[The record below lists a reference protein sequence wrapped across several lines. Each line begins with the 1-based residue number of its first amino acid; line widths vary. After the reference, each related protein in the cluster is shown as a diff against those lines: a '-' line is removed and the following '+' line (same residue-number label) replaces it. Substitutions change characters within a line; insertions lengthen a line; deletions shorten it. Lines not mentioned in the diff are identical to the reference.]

1 MSISRIFVGV
11 SSVCLTLLTAG
22 VVYGQNFPSK
32 PIRILTQSVGGNPD
46 FASRVIAQAITGPLG
61 QPVVVENRGSLIIL
75 GEVASKAPPDGYTLL
90 LTAGSLWLAPLVQ
103 KNVPYNVVKD
113 FSPITAVARSASF
126 LVVHP
131 SLPVKTTKELIALAK
146 ARPGAL
152 NYVSGVIG
160 GADHLAAE
168 LFKSMAGVNI
178 THIPYSNTAQMM
190 ADLVGGQA
198 ELSFPPGATT
208 AGYIKS
214 GRLRALAVTSA
225 ERSAVFPELP
235 TVAAV
240 LPGYEAVQILGLW
253 APVKTPLAII
263 NRLNQEVVRVLNR
276 ADTKEKFF
284 NVGVETVGSSP
295 QQFAAIINSE
305 VAKWGKLIRDVGI
318 HVD

>member
-1 MSISRIFVGV
+1 MLIPRFVVWIFSVGMMVWGACGV
-11 SSVCLTLLTAG
+11 S
-22 VVYGQNFPSK
+22 GQDYPNK
-32 PIRILTQSVGGNPD
+32 PIRIIASPAGGGQD
-46 FASRVIAQAITGPLG
+46 FVARLIAQGISPILG
-61 QPVVVENRGSLIIL
+61 QAVIIENRAGMISV
-75 GEVASKAPPDGYTLL
+75 ETVAGAAPDGYTPLFSGSSFTAVPLL
-90 LTAGSLWLAPLVQ
+90 QETPFDA
-103 KNVPYNVVKD
+103 VKD
-113 FSPITAVARSASF
+113 FSPVTAVARSASF

-131 SLPVKTTKELIALAK
+131 SLPVKNIKELIALAK
-146 ARPGAL
+146 SRPGAL

-168 LFKSMAGVNI
+168 LFKAMAGVNI
-178 THIPYSNTAQMM
+178 AHIPYSNTARMM

-225 ERSAVFPELP
+225 ERSAVFPDLP
-235 TVAAV
+235 TVAAT

-253 APVKTPLAII
+253 APVKTPATII
-263 NRLNQEVVRVLNR
+263 NRLNQEIVRVLNR

-295 QQFAAIINSE
+295 EQFAAIINSE
-305 VAKWGKLIRDVGI
+305 VAKWGKLIKDVGI